1 MSRVDRRALNALL
14 LVALAAGA
22 LSSPAPAQTGNPPAR
37 PELTNPDSTLA
48 ITLQQ
53 IPGSPIGLE
62 DAQKMALVQATDVR
76 TAEAVMHAARGALR
90 HESGAFDPE
99 LFLDAD
105 RVGVEQPT
113 ASPFSGGDSLPS
125 GASLLRTTTTRAS
138 TGARVKLPTGTELTA
153 SLLATKLET
162 NSTFALLNP
171 EYDASGVLSVRQPL
185 LKGFG
190 PGTWGDRSAAKRDYE
205 AARARFEDAV
215 LATRALVERTYWDL
229 YAAERDYG
237 VQQIITDRAAALL
250 NETQLRARA
259 GLVGPGAVASARV
272 FYTQQEQS
280 LLDFEETLDRTSDRL
295 ATLVGQRPPGDSRR
309 YKPSDEPPRDFTV
322 EPEETL
328 VRRAVDRSRELQG
341 AERDLAA
348 ARARER
354 GAWWNMLPTLDVRG
368 SLGGTGLAGTGRDFI
383 NPFTGQPDRIDLP
396 GNFSQTWAQI
406 RGRDFPTWSAGL
418 SVSVPIGF
426 RAGAGDHQRRRAEAD
441 IAEQRAIAT
450 RRSLEERVRA
460 AYRELEHASKRMEAA
475 QNGVNASLEQV
486 RIGLIEFRNGRTTA
500 FELTRVSADLATAQ
514 QRYSQALVRT
524 AKAYADLRRLT
535 SEGLPPA
542 RDHDQGGD

>member
-1 MSRVDRRALNALL
+1 MSHLHRCAWIAGALL
-14 LVALAAGA
+14 VLAAGTVA
-22 LSSPAPAQTGNPPAR
+22 AQSDRPPQTVR
-37 PELTNPDSTLA
+37 TPDLESNPDSTLTLA
-48 ITLQQ
+48 IER
-53 IPGSPIGLE
+53 IAGSPIALE

-76 TAEAVMHAARGALR
+76 SAQALMHAAHGALR

-105 RVGVEQPT
+105 RRGVEQPT
-113 ASPFSGGDSLPS
+113 GSPFSGGDSLPS
-125 GASLLRTTTTRAS
+125 GASLLRTTTTTAS
-138 TGARVKLPTGTELTA
+138 TGARVTLPTGTELSA
-153 SLLATKLET
+153 SILATKLET

-171 EYDASGVLSVRQPL
+171 EYDATGVLSVRQPL

-190 PGTWGDRSAAKRDYE
+190 PGTWGDRSAARRDYE
-205 AARARFEDAV
+205 AARARYEDAI

-259 GLVGPGAVASARV
+259 GLVGPGAVANARV
-272 FYTQQEQS
+272 FYTQQEQF
-280 LLDFEETLDRTSDRL
+280 LLDTEENLDRTSDLL
-295 ATLVGQRPPGDSRR
+295 ATLVGQRPPAETRR
-309 YKPSDEPPRDFTV
+309 YKPTDDPPRDFTV
-322 EPEETL
+322 DGEEAL
-328 VRRAVDRSRELQG
+328 VAKAVRQSRELQG

-348 ARARER
+348 AHARER

-368 SLGGTGLAGTGRDFI
+368 SLGGNGLSGTGRDFI
-383 NPFTGQPDRIDLP
+383 NPFTGLPDQIDLD
-396 GNFSQTWAQI
+396 GGYGDTFTQV
-406 RGRDFPTWSAGL
+406 RKRDFPTWSAGI

-426 RAGAGDHQRRRAEAD
+426 RAGGGDHQRRRAEAD
-441 IAEQRAIAT
+441 LAEQRAIAT

-475 QNGVNASLEQV
+475 QSGVTASLEQT

-500 FELTRVSADLATAQ
+500 FELTRVAADLATAQ

-542 RDHDQGGD
+542 QEK

>member
-1 MSRVDRRALNALL
+1 MDLFATTAVAALL
-14 LVALAAGA
+14 LAAGSA
-22 LSSPAPAQTGNPPAR
+22 AAQTPPR
-37 PELTNPDSTLA
+37 TPDLETNPDSTL
-48 ITLQQ
+48 TLTIQQ
-53 IPGSPIGLE
+53 MAGSPIALE

-76 TAEAVMHAARGALR
+76 TAEAAMHAAHGALR

-99 LFLDAD
+99 LFLIAD
-105 RVGVEQPT
+105 RVGADQPV

-125 GASLLRTTTTRAS
+125 GASLLHTTTTTAS
-138 TGARVKLPTGTELTA
+138 TGARVTLPTGTELSA
-153 SLLATKLET
+153 SLHATKLES

-171 EYDASGVLSVRQPL
+171 EYDASGVLSLRQPL

-190 PGTWGDRSAAKRDYE
+190 PGTWGDRSAAARDYE
-205 AARARFEDAV
+205 AARARYEDAV
-215 LATRALVERTYWDL
+215 LAMRALVERTYWDL

-237 VQQIITDRAAALL
+237 VQQIITDRASALL

-259 GLVGPGAVASARV
+259 GLVGPGAVANARV

-280 LLDFEETLDRTSDRL
+280 LLDTEETLDHTSDQL
-295 ATLVGQRPPGDSRR
+295 ASLVGQRPPGDTRR
-309 YKPSDEPPRDFTV
+309 YKPTDEPPHDFTV
-322 EPEETL
+322 EPEEGL
-328 VRRAVDRSRELQG
+328 VAKAIRESRELKS

-368 SLGGTGLAGTGRDFI
+368 SLGGYGLSGTGRDFI
-383 NPFTGQPDRIDLP
+383 NPFSNPPGQIDRIDLD
-396 GNFSQTWAQI
+396 GGYGDTFSQV
-406 RGRDFPTWSAGL
+406 RKRDFPSWSAGL

-426 RAGAGDHQRRRAEAD
+426 RAGSGDHQRRRAEAD

-460 AYRELEHASKRMEAA
+460 AYRELEHASKRMDAA
-475 QNGVNASLEQV
+475 QSGVLASLEQT

-500 FELTRVSADLATAQ
+500 FELTRVAADLATAQ

-542 RDHDQGGD
+542 QEKGGD